1 MYLKRKSPLRF
12 AYISPWLLAA
22 AVGLLVL
29 IILTFAL
36 NNIKR
41 EKRLMTA
48 AMLQKASTLM
58 RVIQSGA
65 KSSYLRDIR
74 RGLWHQ
80 EPWSSHVQRI
90 IEHLIDDPK
99 ISYLAVVDAKGHVIA
114 HNDLTLLGNTLPLQ
128 TVPEPSL
135 DQRTTKLVYQVQ
147 RSSENKRI
155 FEVIQR
161 YIPFDPVVRLGD
173 VPFFDGLRKQLW
185 PEVSV
190 ERPAPSEMNTSV
202 TGQVFFLVVGLDM
215 ADYDS
220 SLKQLYFQLAVLS
233 VAMLL
238 VGIGGWLSLTA
249 VQGYRGT
256 RRVLNEVRAFTAL
269 LVAKLPVGII
279 ATDAGGLLSNINKA
293 AEEMLAVNGEKIRGC
308 LPGQA
313 LPSQLADLFV
323 AESGLASAGIKQEVE
338 LNVKSANL
346 VLFCHHLAIRDQEG
360 KYRGQVLL
368 LSNLTEFK
376 LMERQLLEHERLA
389 AIGRMAAGV
398 AHEVRNPLSSIKGL
412 ALLLQNKFDPQSQ
425 DNRSAQ
431 LLIKEVERLNR
442 TVSELL
448 DFTRPAVMDVTSV
461 DLESLVKEELL
472 LLDPDFKAA
481 GITIDLVTVSNSP
494 VIRGDRDRLGQL
506 LLNLFLN
513 SIQAMEEGGKL
524 LVTLGDGPSGQV
536 EIHVEDNGVGMD
548 DGDVRQAFFPYFT
561 TKSKGSGIGL
571 AISQKI
577 VTDHGGTIEIQS
589 SRDTGTVVSV
599 LLPIFG
605 PGESKDEVPLA

>member
-1 MYLKRKSPLRF
+1 
-12 AYISPWLLAA
+12 
-22 AVGLLVL
+22 
-29 IILTFAL
+29 
-36 NNIKR
+36 
-41 EKRLMTA
+41 
-48 AMLQKASTLM
+48 
-58 RVIQSGA
+58 
-65 KSSYLRDIR
+65 
-74 RGLWHQ
+74 
-80 EPWSSHVQRI
+80 
-90 IEHLIDDPK
+90 
-99 ISYLAVVDAKGHVIA
+99 
-114 HNDLTLLGNTLPLQ
+114 
-128 TVPEPSL
+128 
-135 DQRTTKLVYQVQ
+135 
-147 RSSENKRI
+147 
-155 FEVIQR
+155 
-161 YIPFDPVVRLGD
+161 
-173 VPFFDGLRKQLW
+173 
-185 PEVSV
+185 
-190 ERPAPSEMNTSV
+190 
-202 TGQVFFLVVGLDM
+202 
-215 ADYDS
+215 
-220 SLKQLYFQLAVLS
+220 
-233 VAMLL
+233 
-238 VGIGGWLSLTA
+238 
-249 VQGYRGT
+249 
-256 RRVLNEVRAFTAL
+256 
-269 LVAKLPVGII
+269 
-279 ATDAGGLLSNINKA
+279 
-293 AEEMLAVNGEKIRGC
+293 MLAVNGEKIRGC

-338 LNVKSANL
+338 LNVKNANL

-577 VTDHGGTIEIQS
+577 VTDHGGTIGIQS